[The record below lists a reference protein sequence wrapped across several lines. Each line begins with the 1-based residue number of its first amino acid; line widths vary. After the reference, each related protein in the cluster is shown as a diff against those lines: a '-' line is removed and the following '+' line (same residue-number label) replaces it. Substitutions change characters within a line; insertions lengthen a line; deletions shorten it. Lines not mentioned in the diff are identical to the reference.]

1 MKITRP
7 IRAALASLLLGISV
21 AVAQEGDGI
30 FRAAMET
37 NLPTLDVMTTTTY
50 ATRQATFYFLEP
62 LIAYNENFDI
72 VPMLADSWEIS
83 DDLVQYTFH
92 LREGV
97 PFHNGDE
104 MKAEDVKASLERFA
118 EVSPRSESFQNIDS
132 IEIVDDYT
140 IAINLSEP
148 APAFLPALASPISY
162 PAIMPK
168 EIIEGKGVGDLSVA
182 DYIGT
187 GPYRL
192 ESWEPDRYVHLVRFE
207 DYAVDED
214 TPMSGLVG
222 SKIAEFAEIYLI
234 PVTEPSARVAGLLS
248 GEYDYAEAL
257 PTTQYEQLK
266 NNPDITTFVTTPGVW
281 YLLEFNHANE
291 WSGNLTFRKAIQA
304 ALDMEE
310 IALAMTAGQEE
321 FYRIQPS
328 IFFNEQEL
336 WWNEAGAEYYN
347 QDNVDE
353 AKRLL
358 EESGYNGEEIVLL
371 TNRDYDAMYKAVLAT
386 ANQLQTKLGMNVK
399 VEIYDWPGQRAFEEN
414 ETGWHI
420 TPTFNSLRFDPSDFE
435 SSFHSSAERKFYA
448 NPEMD
453 KALEEGASGS
463 TPEERRKAYEEVQR
477 LVYEDVNALKI
488 ADVFSLEAVR
498 SDIEGFESWYTPRFW
513 NVTRD

>member
-21 AVAQEGDGI
+21 TVAQEGDGI
-30 FRAAMET
+30 FRTAMET

>member
-1 MKITRP
+1 MNITCS
-7 IRAALASLLLGISV
+7 IRAVLASLLLGGSL
-21 AVAQEGDGI
+21 AAAQEGDGV

-37 NLPTLDVMTTTTY
+37 NLPTLDVMATTTY
-50 ATRQATFYFLEP
+50 ATRQATFYFLES
-62 LIAYNENFDI
+62 LIGYDENFEI

-83 DDLVQYTFH
+83 DDLAQYTFH

-140 IAINLSEP
+140 ITINLSEP

-168 EIIEGKGVGDLSVA
+168 EIIEGKGVGDLSVE

-222 SKIAEFAEIYLI
+222 AKIAEFAEIYLS

-266 NNPDITTFVTTPGVW
+266 NNPDITTFVTAPGVW

-291 WSGNLTFRKAIQA
+291 WSGDLTFRKAIQA

-310 IALAMTAGQEE
+310 IARAMTAGQEE

-386 ANQLQTKLGMNVK
+386 ANQLQTKLDMNVK

-420 TPTFNSLRFDPSDFE
+420 TPTFNSLRFDPSDYE

-453 KALEEGASGS
+453 KALEEGASGT
-463 TPEERRKAYEEVQR
+463 TPEERREAYEEVQR
-477 LVYEDVNALKI
+477 LVYEDVNALKL

-498 SDIEGFESWYTPRFW
+498 SDIKGFESWYTPRFW